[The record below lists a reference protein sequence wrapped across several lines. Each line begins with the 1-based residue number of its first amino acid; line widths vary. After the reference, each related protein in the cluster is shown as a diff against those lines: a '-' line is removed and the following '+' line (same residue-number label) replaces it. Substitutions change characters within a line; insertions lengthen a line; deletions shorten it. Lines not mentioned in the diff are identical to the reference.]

1 MADIQLVLP
10 VVDMLQS
17 FEEVLQDSSVA
28 YAKQIATQ
36 LVHEYARR
44 ALFE

>member
-10 VVDMLQS
+10 VVDMLRQ
-17 FEEVLQDSSVA
+17 FEEISKDSSIE
-28 YAKQIATQ
+28 YAKKIAAQ

>member
-10 VVDMLQS
+10 VVDMLRR
-17 FEEVLQDSSVA
+17 FEELSKDTNIG
-28 YAKQIATQ
+28 YAKKIAAQ

-44 ALFE
+44 ALFD

>member
-10 VVDMLQS
+10 VVDMLHN
-17 FEEVLQDSSVA
+17 FEEVPQDSSVA
-28 YAKQIATQ
+28 NAKTIATQ